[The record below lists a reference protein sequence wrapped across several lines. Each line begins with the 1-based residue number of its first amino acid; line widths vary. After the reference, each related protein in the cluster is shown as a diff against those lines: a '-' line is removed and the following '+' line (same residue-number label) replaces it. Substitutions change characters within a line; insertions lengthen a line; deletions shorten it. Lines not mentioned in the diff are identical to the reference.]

1 MRDGPIIRMLTLV
14 RNIKI
19 KLNTFTNLLYTKGD
33 LTDVLAI
40 REKLQCKSFEW
51 YMKEIGE

>member
-14 RNIKI
+14 RDLLI

-51 YMKEIGE
+51 YMKEIGK

>member
-14 RNIKI
+14 RDLLI
-19 KLNTFTNLLYTKGD
+19 KLNTFTNLLYTIGD

-51 YMKEIGE
+51 YMKEIGK